1 MKEQVV
7 LFGKTKS
14 LVGII
19 TEPYSASE
27 DGCFPA
33 IIILNAGLL
42 HRIGPNRLYVKIA
55 RQMATAGF
63 IVLRFDFSGIGDS
76 SALDANLPFER
87 SSISETQEAMHY
99 LSSIRGIGEFI
110 LVGLCSGANVA
121 LKTAC
126 GDHRVVGVI
135 GINGSYFDSQ
145 ELEGLSQYFKSSIQS
160 RYYRKHLFNYRSW
173 WRVITGKSNLSGI
186 IRFLIS
192 KTKILLSRNENVL
205 FKTNPSIK
213 WSSLIERGVDL
224 FLIYSEGS
232 LALDTFC
239 LTLENHL
246 SGLKSSGKL
255 RVEFIKHSDHVF
267 TLLWSQNIL
276 MDFIHQWARNR
287 ERDWITV

>member
-14 LVGII
+14 LVGIM
-19 TEPYSASE
+19 TEPHSASR

-42 HRIGPNRLYVKIA
+42 HRIGPNRLHVKIA
-55 RQMATAGF
+55 RRMAIAGF
-63 IVLRFDFSGIGDS
+63 CVLRFDLSGIGDS
-76 SALDANLPFER
+76 SARNDNLPFEK

-99 LSSIRGIGEFI
+99 LSSMRGVGKFI
-110 LVGLCSGANVA
+110 LVGVCSGANVA
-121 LKTAC
+121 FKTAC
-126 GDHRVVGVI
+126 RDHRVVGVI

-145 ELEGLSQYFKSSIQS
+145 EIEGLNQYIKSSIQG
-160 RYYRKHLFNYRSW
+160 RYYRKHLFDCKSW
-173 WRVITGKSNLSGI
+173 WRVITGKSNLSNI
-186 IRFLIS
+186 IRFLIT
-192 KTKILLSRNENVL
+192 KTKSLRSQNKDVSFE
-205 FKTNPSIK
+205 TNPLIK
-213 WSSLIERGVDL
+213 WSSLIERGIDL

-232 LALDTFC
+232 LALDTFR

-246 SGLKSSGKL
+246 SGLKSFGKL
-255 RVEFIKHSDHVF
+255 RVEVIKHSDHVF

>member
-14 LVGII
+14 LVGIM
-19 TEPYSASE
+19 TEPHSASR

-42 HRIGPNRLYVKIA
+42 HRIGPNRLHVKIA
-55 RQMATAGF
+55 RRMAIAGF
-63 IVLRFDFSGIGDS
+63 CVLRFDFSGIGDS
-76 SALDANLPFER
+76 SARNDNLPFEK

-99 LSSIRGIGEFI
+99 LSSMRGVGKFI
-110 LVGLCSGANVA
+110 LVGICSGANVA
-121 LKTAC
+121 FKTAC
-126 GDHRVVGVI
+126 RDHRVVGVI

-145 ELEGLSQYFKSSIQS
+145 ELERLNQYIKSSIQG
-160 RYYRKHLFNYRSW
+160 RYYRKHLFNYKSW
-173 WRVITGKSNLSGI
+173 WRVITGKSNLSNI
-186 IRFLIS
+186 IRFLIT
-192 KTKILLSRNENVL
+192 KTKSLRSQNKDVSFE
-205 FKTNPSIK
+205 TNPLIK
-213 WSSLIERGVDL
+213 WSSLIERGIDL

-232 LALDTFC
+232 LALDTFR

-255 RVEFIKHSDHVF
+255 RVEVIKHSDHVF

-276 MDFIHQWARNR
+276 MDFIHQWAWNR